1 MDENETVL
9 EIVVL
14 KGAGSTRIWK
24 GDSIFITLPLPWKVN
39 TPDLATFLLTIRY
52 NADMNQ
58 LSDARI
64 ATAPTVTFLGA
75 TQSVSGSMHL
85 LEAGPY
91 RFLMDCGQFRGP
103 REEARLRNAN
113 FPFDPTT
120 IDAVFLSHAHADH
133 CGNLPNL
140 VRQGF
145 SGPIYC
151 TNATRDLTE
160 VMLMDSARIQ
170 ENEFARFGGRNMR
183 GKPPV
188 LFTFED
194 VEDTIAACVGVDY
207 LQPIDVNPDVQIR
220 FIDSGHIL
228 GSAMVCVRMKSDDR
242 QYTITFTGDLGRRGV
257 PYVAEPSPVPAAD
270 LIICESTYG
279 GKMHDSLETMAA
291 KMAAI
296 VHKTIARG
304 GKVLIPAFSL
314 GRTHLVLH
322 YIRQWIASG
331 QLPRVP
337 IYVDSPLAQEIDFV
351 CQQYQSVLLPE
362 ADEIPSEWLE
372 TEEDAWMC
380 TTQREPCIIIAS
392 GGMCEGGRIVQHLR
406 AHIDDPRSTIVLVS
420 YQAPDSLGHKLLSP
434 IPVVTFQGQKWNKW
448 IDVAEVRGFS
458 GHADEAD
465 FAALL
470 GGAVEATGKVRLVH
484 GEPPQMLALEKQL
497 REMGFEDVR
506 APKRKEGVAL

>member
-1 MDENETVL
+1 MVL
-9 EIVVL
+9 ESVVL
-14 KGAGSTRIWK
+14 IGHFSEGKWKRNLIFVTPPFTR
-24 GDSIFITLPLPWKVN
+24 KVN
-39 TPDLATFLLTIRY
+39 TSVLETFLLTIQY
-52 NADMNQ
+52 NDPMNQ
-58 LSDARI
+58 SSNALI
-64 ATAPTVTFLGA
+64 ETTPTVTFLGA

-113 FPFDPTT
+113 FPFDPTS

-140 VRQGF
+140 VKQGF

-151 TNATRDLTE
+151 THATRDLTE

-170 ENEFARFGGRNMR
+170 ENELARFGGRNMR
-183 GKPPV
+183 GKPPA
-188 LFTFED
+188 LFTFEN
-194 VEDTIAACVGVDY
+194 VEETIAACIGVDY
-207 LQPIDVNPDVQIR
+207 LQPLDVNPDVQIR

-228 GSAMVCVRMKSDDR
+228 GSAMICVRITTGDR
-242 QYTITFTGDLGRRGV
+242 EYTITFTGDLGRRGV

-270 LIICESTYG
+270 LLICESTYG
-279 GKMHDSLETMAA
+279 GKTHDSLETMAA
-291 KMAAI
+291 KMASI
-296 VHKTIARG
+296 VHQTVARG
-304 GKVLIPAFSL
+304 GKILIPAFSL

-322 YIRQWIASG
+322 YIRQWMASG
-331 QLPRVP
+331 QLPSVP

-351 CQQYQSVLLPE
+351 YQQYQSVLVPE
-362 ADEIPSEWLE
+362 ASEIPCKWLE
-372 TEEDAWMC
+372 TEDDAWMC

-420 YQAPDSLGHKLLSP
+420 YQAPDSLGYQLLSP
-434 IPVVTFQGQKWNKW
+434 VPVVRFQGQKWNKW
-448 IDVAEVRGFS
+448 IEVAEVKGFS
-458 GHADEAD
+458 GHADRAD
-465 FAALL
+465 FAELL

-484 GEPPQMLALEKQL
+484 GEPPQMLALENQL
-497 REMGFEDVR
+497 REMGFADVR
-506 APKRKEGVAL
+506 APKRKEAVALSIRT